1 MVIVVKKDK
10 KRKWTRNDTQLL
22 TLALPTTIWFF
33 IFAYLPMGGALIAF
47 KEFRPA
53 SGFIKSLFTSRWVGL
68 ENFYFLFGN
77 PMALLAIRNT
87 LLYNTALL
95 TLGLVVPVTLAI
107 ILSEVWSKGLAK
119 LYQTLMFFPHFIS
132 WVVVSALVMGFLS
145 YDWGIFNQII
155 TAFGGEKRFFY
166 REVGMWPPF
175 LIFMS
180 VWKGM
185 GNGMVLYLAAITSQD
200 KSIYEAAII
209 DGATKWQQIWRITI
223 PLLKNIIVL
232 MLILSAGS
240 IFRSDFGLFYQI
252 PRNSAFLYEVVWT
265 IDVFVYKQLMESTI
279 GMASASAILQSVVS
293 CVLIL
298 AVNRI
303 VKKIDPDSAMI

>member
-1 MVIVVKKDK
+1 MITVIKKAK
-10 KRKWTRNDTQLL
+10 KRKWTKNDTQLL
-22 TLALPTTIWFF
+22 TLALPTTTWFL
-33 IFAYLPMGGALIAF
+33 IFAYLPMIGALIAF

-53 SGFIKSLFTSRWVGL
+53 NGFIKSLITSRWIGL
-68 ENFYFLFGN
+68 ENFYFLFQN

-87 LLYNTALL
+87 LLYNIALI

-107 ILSEVWSKGLAK
+107 ILSEVWHKGLAK
-119 LYQTLMFFPHFIS
+119 LYQTLMFFPHFMS

-145 YDWGIFNQII
+145 YDWGIFNQIL
-155 TAFGGEKRFFY
+155 TFFGGEKQFFY
-166 REVGMWPPF
+166 REIGMWPPF

-232 MLILSAGS
+232 MLIMSAGS

-252 PRNSAFLYEVVWT
+252 PRNSPLLFDVTWT
-265 IDVFVYKQLMESTI
+265 IDVFVYKQLTTASI
-279 GMASASAILQSVVS
+279 GMASASSFLQSVVS
-293 CVLIL
+293 CFLVL
-298 AVNRI
+298 AVNQI
-303 VKKIDPDSAMI
+303 VKKIDPESAMI